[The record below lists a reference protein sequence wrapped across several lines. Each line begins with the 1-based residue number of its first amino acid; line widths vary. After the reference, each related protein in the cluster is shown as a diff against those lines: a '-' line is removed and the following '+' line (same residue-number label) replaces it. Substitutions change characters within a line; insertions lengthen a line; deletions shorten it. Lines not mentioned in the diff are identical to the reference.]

1 MITINSDVAISN
13 PKIPI
18 LGEILIDLSTLPTTP
33 LYLRYSKTTKVY
45 GDCSIY
51 TSTDEPLPNPYTA
64 GDWNAALYL
73 KNAIGDKM
81 FHVLDRFYLTNL
93 TLAYFKV
100 LTRVEEFGNITN
112 LTELNLNGT
121 NIEGDVLELAKL
133 KKLTTLYLAL
143 TELKIDVKQL
153 LRECA
158 NGRNSGVMSFI
169 AGGVNVTNY
178 PVVGV
183 GDTYAHRCDIYFN
196 ESYPDGYYIE
206 AIDGTYYNAN
216 GEVITPN

>member
-18 LGEILIDLSTLPTTP
+18 LGEILIDLSTLPTSGIIIQ
-33 LYLRYSKTTKVY
+33 YSKSVKVF

-51 TSTDEPLPNPYTA
+51 NATSGVLLPNPYTA
-64 GDWNAALYL
+64 GNFTANLSLRD
-73 KNAIGDKM
+73 AIGDKM
-81 FHVLDRFYLTNL
+81 FHILDRFYLTKL
-93 TLAYFKV
+93 DISYFKV
-100 LTRVEEFGNITN
+100 ITKVEELGDIQN

-121 NIEGDVLELAKL
+121 TIEGDVLGLARL
-133 KKLTTLYLAL
+133 KELTTLYLAL

-158 NGRNSGVMSFI
+158 NGRNSGVMNFI

-178 PVVGV
+178 PVNGV

-196 ESYPDGYYIE
+196 NSYPDGYYIK

-216 GEVITPN
+216 GEIITP